1 MELFPGFYR
10 LGGGLGWLY
19 IRNQHVALHATLAII
34 CYKFTGTC
42 RKSSLAIQRHRRS
55 LEIACKR
62 KAFGLGK
69 LMIGLEMRRAS
80 KGLIDMAKL
89 SRRHS
94 CDSALASKHIET
106 PSSHACIVNGMCMF
120 LHHTWVVKVICIS
133 PSLPVQIQQAL
144 HASMNVYQERKPYV

>member
-1 MELFPGFYR
+1 
-10 LGGGLGWLY
+10 
-19 IRNQHVALHATLAII
+19 
-34 CYKFTGTC
+34 
-42 RKSSLAIQRHRRS
+42 
-55 LEIACKR
+55 
-62 KAFGLGK
+62 LGK

-133 PSLPVQIQQAL
+133 PSLSVQIQQAL
-144 HASMNVYQERKPYV
+144 HTSMNVYQERKPYV